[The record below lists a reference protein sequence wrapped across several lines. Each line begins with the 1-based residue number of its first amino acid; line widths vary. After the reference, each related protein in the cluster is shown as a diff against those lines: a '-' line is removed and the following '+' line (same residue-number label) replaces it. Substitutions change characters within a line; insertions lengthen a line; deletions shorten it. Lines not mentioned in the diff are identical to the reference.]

1 MNKKSQAGI
10 PTTVRVVGLAIAL
23 LALILVSGVFVQYIF
38 GAVKTGEC
46 QWDLL
51 FSAIATVAG
60 GGAMDVPPEC
70 KAEYITITKKDLEKE
85 LDTAAARIKTYDS
98 NPEKYRKIRQAGF
111 KYYKDEPEKNYKVQ
125 MEWALNKIIADKML
139 SCWKKV
145 WKGSLPMFDYWW
157 KLVDWTWFGLSKKE
171 YTQDEIN
178 KVGGE
183 VDLGVFSVY
192 GPPAFCIVCYHLNF
206 DKDVRGLFQE
216 DIKSLNV
223 WMAGNKAPNS
233 DISYL
238 EELQEGQTLE
248 SKFWTP
254 QYEYNI
260 QKPLGIVY
268 KRLNP
273 QALNVVKAWVLDKLV
288 GYETAKAV
296 NILALADYDLIA
308 TPVEK
313 DRVSTGGLGCFYV
326 ID

>member
-10 PTTVRVVGLAIAL
+10 PTSVRIIGLAIAL

-51 FSAIATVAG
+51 FSAISTVAG
-60 GGAMDVPPEC
+60 GGAMDIPPEC

-98 NPEKYRKIRQAGF
+98 NPEKYKKIRAAGF
-111 KYYKDEPEKNYKVQ
+111 QYYKNEPEKNYRVQ
-125 MEWALNKIIADKML
+125 MEWALNKIVADKLL

-157 KLVDWTWFGLSKKE
+157 KLVDWTWFGLSEEDYTKKQLE
-171 YTQDEIN
+171 YIDEQFN
-178 KVGGE
+178 A
-183 VDLGVFSVY
+183 GVLKIY
-192 GPPAFCIVCYHLNF
+192 E
-206 DKDVRGLFQE
+206 DVRGLFQE
-216 DIKSLNV
+216 DIKSLKV

-233 DISYL
+233 DKSYL
-238 EELQEGQTLE
+238 EELLEGQTFE
-248 SKFWTP
+248 SP
-254 QYEYNI
+254 LYIPPYEYNI
-260 QKPLGIVY
+260 QKPVGIVY

-273 QALNVVKAWVLDKLV
+273 QALNVVKDWILSNLA
-288 GYETAKAV
+288 GYEKAKAV
-296 NILALADYDLIA
+296 NILALADYDVVT
-308 TPVEK
+308 TPAGK
-313 DRVSTGGLGCFYV
+313 NGLGCFYV